1 MVEIILDPSI
11 RDWVVLPM
19 VLIIG
24 CSASLRHF
32 ITQLLKT
39 EKIATIDELRP
50 MYGRWR
56 GRVVPLAANTVK
68 RAQITRINSKFIS
81 ADAFAMRRHYFTASQ
96 KKHGFKG
103 ALREKV
109 KSEAMNQ
116 MMNPNSMLEMM
127 KGNMTFMVS
136 NFVMMGLMSYFF
148 GGFVLVK
155 VPFSLTQKFKL
166 MLQRGVELPTLDV
179 SYVSSVSWYFLV
191 MFGMSGFLQ
200 LILGEKTAND
210 DAKAMQM
217 QMGMGA
223 GPNVGFDA
231 PKMYKQE
238 RVSLRLHQ
246 HEWSLENAEKR
257 LLGEPLPTSA
267 RADASAAASSAGPS
281 SSSTPT
287 AKSAKY
293 NKISKKR

>member
-24 CSASLRHF
+24 CSASLRHY
-32 ITQLLKT
+32 ITLLLKT
-39 EKIATIDELRP
+39 EKIAAIDELRP
-50 MYGRWR
+50 M
-56 GRVVPLAANTVK
+56 NTVR
-68 RAQITRINSKFIS
+68 RAAVTRMNSKFVS

-96 KKHGFKG
+96 KKHGMRG

-109 KSEAMNQ
+109 KNEAMHQ

-148 GGFVLVK
+148 GGFVIAK

-166 MLQRGVELPTLDV
+166 MLQRGIDLTTLDV
-179 SYVSSVSWYFLV
+179 SYVSSISWYFLV

-210 DAKAMQM
+210 DTKAMQM

-246 HEWSLENAEKR
+246 HEWALEHAEKR
-257 LLGEPLPTSA
+257 LLGDPIPKKEPATSTASSTTSA
-267 RADASAAASSAGPS
+267 APSTAAIKN
-281 SSSTPT
+281 
-287 AKSAKY
+287 AKF
-293 NKISKKR
+293 NKTKKR